1 MGLEFTLTLQDCS
14 SKITALYIKLKN
26 EVLVMRQKLL
36 EYGFSEDQIK
46 ALLKKKKLDT
56 VHGTYT
62 LVGNELILKQGKNVK
77 KVDL

>member
-1 MGLEFTLTLQDCS
+1 ME
-14 SKITALYIKLKN
+14 
-26 EVLVMRQKLL
+26 QKLL

-46 ALLKKKKLDT
+46 ALLKTKKIDT

-62 LVGNELILKQGKNVK
+62 LADGELILKQGKKVK

>member
-1 MGLEFTLTLQDCS
+1 ME
-14 SKITALYIKLKN
+14 
-26 EVLVMRQKLL
+26 QKLL
-36 EYGFSEDQIK
+36 EYGFNEDQIK

-77 KVDL
+77 KVNL